1 MLFFIGASPC
11 TTADR
16 GRRQRNG
23 RRGVPAQ
30 RKAVRAAEEAARRTA
45 LAQPLSRTKSGA
57 QWRTKSGAQRAIAPW
72 DAAHGAGGGS
82 TPAAAGWRPGGGRGA
97 AAAVSAGP
105 GGGGKRTLVRGGRQ
119 GGRRRPC
126 ESGAGVNAQQRRMTI
141 AALAA
146 RRDRQR
152 WLHTWRGGEG
162 GTPLLLGGGAPLC
175 DADRVCARHSRYVT
189 TKGSGSAPRAVCL
202 QEGHF
207 GRRHQPHGEGTLC
220 SGVPRPVQL

>member
-1 MLFFIGASPC
+1 MRPRWLICELCSIYA
-11 TTADR
+11 T
-16 GRRQRNG
+16 
-23 RRGVPAQ
+23 
-30 RKAVRAAEEAARRTA
+30 
-45 LAQPLSRTKSGA
+45 SGA
-57 QWRTKSGAQRAIAPW
+57 KSPIKKAYTGETTHLFRFKTLRTRCA
-72 DAAHGAGGGS
+72 
-82 TPAAAGWRPGGGRGA
+82 GRGA

-146 RRDRQR
+146 RRDGQR

-189 TKGSGSAPRAVCL
+189 TKGSEWERASSCVFARGAL
-202 QEGHF
+202 ST
-207 GRRHQPHGEGTLC
+207 RW
-220 SGVPRPVQL
+220 VQVHESRVLSTIV